1 MAYDELL
8 ANRVREQL
16 AGIDAVTEKAM
27 FGGLAFLVAGNM
39 AVGLTG
45 GGELMV
51 RLGPD
56 AGDAAL
62 GEPDTRPFDMTGRP
76 MRGWVL
82 VEPAGIGTDAQL
94 RAWVERGVAF
104 ARSLPPKG

>member
-1 MAYDELL
+1 MAYDEQL
-8 ANRVREQL
+8 AHRVRGRL
-16 AGIDAVTEKAM
+16 GTVDGVTERAM
-27 FGGLAFLVAGNM
+27 FGGLAFLVDGNM

-62 GEPDTRPFDMTGRP
+62 DEPYTRPFDMTGRP
-76 MRGWVL
+76 MRGWIL
-82 VEPAGIGTDAQL
+82 VEAAGIATGAQL
-94 RAWVERGVAF
+94 GAWVERGVAF
-104 ARSLPPKG
+104 ARTLPPKG